1 MGRFTQVFDDVLG
14 ERRKDLV
21 IMSARTRS
29 MSAAATIAS
38 LSLKASESLL
48 R

>member
-1 MGRFTQVFDDVLG
+1 MGRFTQVFHDVPG

-29 MSAAATIAS
+29 MSAAATMAS
-38 LSLKASESLL
+38 FSLKAGERLL